1 MIPDILYPAVSSA
14 NLRRSTLRHIL
25 SCLIVLCWWA
35 APAFTQNPS
44 NSSSNA
50 ATIQNDSEVIQ
61 QIEDDWLK
69 GENTT
74 DIAVLERVSCGRLR
88 ESNPA
93 RPWANQA
100 GAHKA
105 PSAQFRPFASVL
117 AGDGRYAHLHPRRH
131 GVAAYTKT
139 YTAKENGNLAHED
152 TTHIFTKDRG
162 TWKLR
167 ISRASIREAGLD

>member
-1 MIPDILYPAVSSA
+1 M
-14 NLRRSTLRHIL
+14 RHIL

-44 NSSSNA
+44 NSTSKA

-74 DIAVLERVSCGRLR
+74 DIAVLERVLADDYVNLTPRGLGPTKQELIRHL
-88 ESNPA
+88 
-93 RPWANQA
+93 Q
-100 GAHKA
+100 
-105 PSAQFRPFASVL
+105 PSAGHSPPYSL
-117 AGDGRYAHLHPRRH
+117 ATSDMHIYILGDTA
-131 GVAAYTKT
+131 VAAYTKT
-139 YTAKENGNLAHED
+139 YTAKENGNPAHED

-167 ISRASIREAGLD
+167 ISRASIRAAGPE